1 MKNMTL
7 RQLGAATFLRAVL
20 GVVAIAAAANCSSDS
35 SSPTPLSIAITPTAA
50 SIRPGDTVQFTVTA
64 TLPDAK
70 TADVTGAA
78 TYVSSATAV
87 LTVDASGNGVGVA
100 LGSAFV
106 VATYKGLSTS
116 AAVTVDA
123 VAATLTSIAVTP
135 VNPTIAV
142 GTTQAFVA
150 TGSYSNNTT
159 RDLSGQVTWTSSVP
173 TVATITSGTA
183 TAVSAGSSII
193 TASLGTV
200 SGTATL
206 TVNAATIVSIAL
218 TPSAPST
225 AAGSTV
231 NFTATATFSNNT
243 TQDVSAGMTTV
254 WTSSTPAIATV
265 ASPGRA
271 LALAAGV
278 TTIEATVGAVKGST
292 TLTVTAATLVSIA
305 VTPPNPSVAG
315 GTTQQFTATG
325 TFSDNTTQDLT
336 GSVVWSSGMTN
347 IATIVGN
354 SGLARGVAVG
364 TSDVRATVGAIVGT
378 TNLTVTQATLVSI
391 SVSPTTPTVPLGSPS
406 DFTATGTYSDNSTQ
420 DLTDAVTWSSATIA
434 TATISNA
441 TNSEGNATT
450 LAVGTSVITATMG
463 LVNASTTLTVTAATL
478 ASIEIAPA
486 LHTIANGTTQQFTAT
501 GTFTD
506 NTTQDL
512 TTTTTWASGSA
523 NVATISNA
531 TDSEGLATSVAAGT
545 TTITA
550 TSGAIIGT
558 TTLTVSAAT
567 LVSIAVTP
575 ATPAIAKGTDQLFA
589 ATGTYSDNSTQ
600 DLTTSVTWSSG
611 TPATATIS
619 NATDTEGLAS
629 SVLEGTTLITATLGA
644 ISGSTTLTVSAAT
657 LASIAVTPTNPTLAK
672 GTNDQLTATG
682 TYTDNATQ
690 DLTASVTWNSTM
702 TGVATVSGALNT
714 EGRLTAVLE
723 GTTTVTATLGAIVG
737 GTTVTVSAATL
748 ASISVTPPGLALPI
762 NIENAYTATG
772 TYTDNTTQD
781 LSTQVTWSSNAQNVA
796 TVSNADGTE
805 GVAVGIAPGSAT
817 ISATLGAIVG
827 NATLTIT
834 NATLV
839 SVAVTPASPT
849 APLGTVPQFIATGTY
864 SDSSS
869 HDITSL
875 VLWGSSVPAVATISN
890 APGSQGQADTVSV
903 GNTIVT
909 ATLSNISGP
918 TVLTVSA
925 AALASISV
933 DPSSPTTAAGTTRRF
948 SATGRYT
955 DNSTQDLT
963 TLVTWSSLT
972 TAVAVISNA
981 EDDEGLATG
990 LTVGSSVI
998 SATLGSIVGTT
1009 TLGVT
1014 AATLVSIAVTPN
1026 TASIANGTSQT
1037 FVATGTYT
1045 DGSTQDLSTQVTWSS
1060 SMIGIAVVSNAADS
1074 EGEATGLAQGSS
1086 TITAALGN
1094 IQDAAVLTVTP
1105 ATLVSIGVTPAT
1117 PSIAKGTT
1125 QQFVATGRYT
1135 DNSTQDLTVFVTW
1148 ASTMTGVASISN
1160 ADYSEG
1166 LATSAIEG
1174 GTTIS
1179 ATIGN
1184 VVGSTTLTV
1193 TAATLA
1199 SIAVTPSTPSIP
1211 VGVQIRFTATGSY
1224 TDGSTQN
1231 LTSAATWGSSMA
1243 AATVSNGVGT
1253 RGFTTSVSAGAT
1265 VISATVGA
1273 IVGSTNLTVN
1283 NATLTSITLAPVA
1296 PSLPLG
1302 YSQQMAAVGV
1312 YSDASNHV
1320 LTDLGTWG
1328 TLDSNVATV
1337 SNAVNN
1343 KGLTDSVGVGNTSVF
1358 CTYQGVTGT
1367 TGVGVTAALLTGIS
1381 ITPSTPS
1388 VAKGRNVPF
1397 VATGTFSNN
1406 STQNITTSVTWSS
1419 SMAAVT
1425 ISNADESNGLATAAA
1440 VGSSTITATLG
1451 NISAT
1456 TVMTVTDAV
1465 LTQIQ
1470 VSPPNPTTPNGLD
1483 EQFVA
1488 TGIYSDNTNA
1498 DLTDVVT
1505 WTSSMTGV
1513 ATISNA
1519 EDSAGLASTLTVGS
1533 STIGAAIGSVSGSAT
1548 LTVSAAL
1555 LNSIAVFRKLGSI
1568 AKGTTQVF
1576 YAEGTYSDT
1585 SVIDI
1590 TDQVTWDT
1598 SNMYAATVSN
1608 GDGSQGL
1615 VTAVAVGTANISA
1628 SLDGKSGM
1636 ASITVTDATLVSIA
1650 VTPTAQTTPKGLTVQ
1665 YTATGTYTD
1674 QTTQNLTATTT
1685 WAVGDSNLAS
1695 ISNANG
1701 SQGLLTALNVGTT
1714 PVTATSGTIVGQTT
1728 VTISSAVVMSIAITP
1743 ATPTTAVN
1751 AVEYFIATAT
1761 LSDNTTSVVTSQAT
1775 WQSSNTTV
1783 ASISNVDGARGWATA
1798 LVAGTSTITATLGSV
1813 SGTTLM
1819 TVGSPNN

>member
-7 RQLGAATFLRAVL
+7 RHLGSVTLLRAVL
-20 GVVAIAAAANCSSDS
+20 GVVAIAAAANCSSNS
-35 SSPTPLSIAITPTAA
+35 SSPTPLVIAISPTDA

-64 TLPDAK
+64 TLPDDK
-70 TADVTGAA
+70 TSDVTAAA
-78 TYVSSATAV
+78 TYVSSDTAV

-106 VATYKGLSTS
+106 VATYKGLSSS
-116 AAVTVDA
+116 AAVTVEA

-135 VNPTIAV
+135 VNPSIAV
-142 GTTQAFVA
+142 GTTRAFVA

-159 RDLSGQVTWTSSVP
+159 RDLSGQVTWTSSLP
-173 TVATITSGTA
+173 TIATVISGVA
-183 TAVSAGSSII
+183 TAVSAGTTTI

-206 TVNAATIVSIAL
+206 VVSDATIVSIAL
-218 TPSAPST
+218 TPAAPSA
-225 AAGSTV
+225 AAGSIV
-231 NFTATATFSNNT
+231 NFTATATLSNST
-243 TQDVSAGMTTV
+243 TQDVSATAV
-254 WTSSTPAIATV
+254 WTSGTPAVATV

-271 LALAAGV
+271 TALAAG
-278 TTIEATVGAVKGST
+278 TTAIEATVGAVKGST

-305 VTPPNPSVAG
+305 VTPPNPSVAR
-315 GTTQQFTATG
+315 GTMRQFIATG
-325 TFSDNTTQDLT
+325 TFSDNSTQVLT
-336 GSVVWSSGMTN
+336 GNAVWSSGMAN

-364 TSDVRATVGAIVGT
+364 TSIIRASVGTIEGT

-391 SVSPTTPTVPLGSPS
+391 SVSPTTPTVPLGSPAP
-406 DFTATGTYSDNSTQ
+406 FTATGTYSDNSTQ
-420 DLTDAVTWSSATIA
+420 DLTDAVTWTSALA
-434 TATISNA
+434 STATISNA
-441 TNSEGNATT
+441 ANSEGIATT
-450 LAVGTSVITATMG
+450 LAVGTTVIAATLG
-463 LVNASTTLTVTAATL
+463 TISASTTLTVTAATL

-486 LHTIANGTTQQFTAT
+486 LRTIANGTNQQFTAI
-501 GTFTD
+501 GTYTD

-512 TTTTTWASGSA
+512 TDTTTWASGST

-531 TDSEGLATSVAAGT
+531 ANSHGLATSVAPGT

-550 TSGAIIGT
+550 TSGTIIGT

-567 LVSIAVTP
+567 LASIAVTP
-575 ATPAIAKGTDQLFA
+575 ATPSIAKGTDQLFV
-589 ATGTYSDNSTQ
+589 ATGTFSDNSTQ
-600 DLTTSVTWSSG
+600 DLTNSVTWSSG
-611 TPATATIS
+611 TLGTATIS
-619 NATDTEGLAS
+619 NALGTEGLAS
-629 SVLEGTTLITATLGA
+629 SGVEGTTIITATLGST
-644 ISGSTTLTVSAAT
+644 SGTTTLTVSAAT

-672 GTNDQLTATG
+672 GTIDQLTATG
-682 TYTDNATQ
+682 TYTDNSTQ
-690 DLTASVTWNSTM
+690 DLTASVGWSSSM

-723 GTTTVTATLGAIVG
+723 GATTVTATLGAIIG

-748 ASISVTPPGLALPI
+748 VSISVTPPGLALPI

-781 LSTQVTWSSNAQNVA
+781 LTTQITWSSNAPNVA
-796 TVSNADGTE
+796 TISNAGGTK
-805 GVAVGIAPGSAT
+805 GVGVGVAPGSAT
-817 ISATLGAIVG
+817 ISATLGANVG
-827 NATLTIT
+827 STTLTIT

-839 SVAVTPASPT
+839 SLAVTPASPT
-849 APLGTVPQFIATGTY
+849 APLGTVPRFTATGTY
-864 SDSSS
+864 SDNST
-869 HDITSL
+869 HNITSL
-875 VLWGSSVPAVATISN
+875 VLWGSSVPAVATVSN
-890 APGSQGQADTVSV
+890 APGSKGRANTVSV
-903 GNTIVT
+903 GNTIIT
-909 ATLSNISGP
+909 ATLSNISGA
-918 TVLTVSA
+918 TVVTVSA

-933 DPSSPTTAAGTTRRF
+933 DPINPTTAAGTTRRF

-963 TLVTWSSLT
+963 TSVTWSSMN

-981 EDDEGLATG
+981 DNDEGLATG
-990 LTVGSSVI
+990 LTVGTSSI
-998 SATLGSIVGTT
+998 SATLGAIAGTT
-1009 TLGVT
+1009 TLNVT

-1026 TASIANGTSQT
+1026 LASIANGTRQT

-1045 DGSTQDLSTQVTWSS
+1045 DESTQDLSDQVSWSS
-1060 SMIGIAVVSNAADS
+1060 SMIGIAVVSNAAGS
-1074 EGEATGLAQGSS
+1074 EGETTGLAQGSS
-1086 TITAALGN
+1086 TITASLGN

-1135 DNSTQDLTVFVTW
+1135 DNTAQDLTETVTW
-1148 ASTMTGVASISN
+1148 SSSMTGVATISN
-1160 ADYSEG
+1160 ADDSRG
-1166 LATSAIEG
+1166 LATSAVEG

-1179 ATIGN
+1179 ATSGNN

-1199 SIAVTPSTPSIP
+1199 SIAVTPSTPSLP

-1231 LTSAATWGSSMA
+1231 LTGAATWGSSMA

-1253 RGFTTSVSAGAT
+1253 RGFTTSVSLGST

-1273 IVGSTNLTVN
+1273 IVGSANLTVN

-1367 TGVGVTAALLTGIS
+1367 TVIGVTAALLTGVS

-1397 VATGTFSNN
+1397 IATGTFSNN
-1406 STQNITTSVTWSS
+1406 STQNITTSVTWTS

-1425 ISNADESNGLATAAA
+1425 ISNAVGSRGLATAAA
-1440 VGSSTITATLG
+1440 VGSSTITATIG
-1451 NISAT
+1451 DISAT
-1456 TVMTVTDAV
+1456 TTMTVTDAV
-1465 LTQIQ
+1465 LTEIQ
-1470 VSPPNPTTPNGLD
+1470 VSPPNPSTPNGLD

-1488 TGIYSDNTNA
+1488 TGIYSDTTSMN
-1498 DLTDVVT
+1498 LTDVVT

-1519 EDSAGLASTLTVGS
+1519 EDSAGLASTVSVGS
-1533 STIGAAIGSVSGSAT
+1533 STITAALGSVSGTAT
-1548 LTVSAAL
+1548 LTVSAAVV
-1555 LNSIAVFRKLGSI
+1555 NTSVVTRAEGSI
-1568 AKGTTQVF
+1568 AKGT
-1576 YAEGTYSDT
+1576 S
-1585 SVIDI
+1585 
-1590 TDQVTWDT
+1590 
-1598 SNMYAATVSN
+1598 
-1608 GDGSQGL
+1608 
-1615 VTAVAVGTANISA
+1615 
-1628 SLDGKSGM
+1628 
-1636 ASITVTDATLVSIA
+1636 
-1650 VTPTAQTTPKGLTVQ
+1650 
-1665 YTATGTYTD
+1665 
-1674 QTTQNLTATTT
+1674 
-1685 WAVGDSNLAS
+1685 
-1695 ISNANG
+1695 
-1701 SQGLLTALNVGTT
+1701 
-1714 PVTATSGTIVGQTT
+1714 
-1728 VTISSAVVMSIAITP
+1728 
-1743 ATPTTAVN
+1743 
-1751 AVEYFIATAT
+1751 
-1761 LSDNTTSVVTSQAT
+1761 
-1775 WQSSNTTV
+1775 
-1783 ASISNVDGARGWATA
+1783 
-1798 LVAGTSTITATLGSV
+1798 
-1813 SGTTLM
+1813 LM
-1819 TVGSPNN
+1819 TVGNLNQGRSD

>member
-7 RQLGAATFLRAVL
+7 RQLGAVSFLRAVL
-20 GVVAIAAAANCSSDS
+20 GVAAIAAVANCSSSS
-35 SSPTPLSIAITPTAA
+35 SSPAVLQIAISPTDA
-50 SIRPGDTVQFTVTA
+50 SIRPGDTVQFTVSA
-64 TLPDAK
+64 MLKDGK
-70 TADVTGAA
+70 TADVTEAA
-78 TYVSSATAV
+78 TYVSSDTAV
-87 LTVDASGNGVGVA
+87 LTVDASGNGVGIA
-100 LGSAFV
+100 LGSSFV
-106 VATYKGLSTS
+106 VATYKGFSTS
-116 AAVTVDA
+116 AVVTVDA

-135 VNPTIAV
+135 VNPSIAV
-142 GTTQAFVA
+142 GTTQAFIA

-173 TVATITSGTA
+173 TIATVAAGVA
-183 TAVSAGSSII
+183 TAVSAGTSTI

-206 TVNAATIVSIAL
+206 NVSPATIVSIAL
-218 TPSAPST
+218 TPTTPST
-225 AAGSTV
+225 ASGSTV
-231 NFTATATFSNNT
+231 NFTATATFSDNS
-243 TQDVSAGMTTV
+243 TQDVSDRSA
-254 WTSSTPAIATV
+254 WTSSAPAIATV

-271 LALAAGV
+271 TTLAAGM
-278 TTIEATVGAVKGST
+278 TTIEATFGAVKGST

-305 VTPPNPSVAG
+305 VTPPNPGVAR

-325 TFSDNTTQDLT
+325 TFSDNSTQDLT
-336 GSVVWSSGMTN
+336 GSVIWSSSLAN
-347 IATIVGN
+347 IATVTGN
-354 SGLARGVAVG
+354 GGLATGVGVG
-364 TSDVRATVGAIVGT
+364 TSAISATVGAIAGT
-378 TNLTVTQATLVSI
+378 TNLTVTPATLVSI
-391 SVSPTTPTVPLGSPS
+391 SVSPTTPSVPLGRPAA
-406 DFTATGTYSDNSTQ
+406 FTAAGTYSDNTTQ
-420 DLTDAVTWSSATIA
+420 DLTDAVTWSSATVA

-441 TNSEGNATT
+441 ANSEGNATT
-450 LAVGTSVITATMG
+450 LAVGTTVISATIG
-463 LVNASTTLTVTAATL
+463 IVNASTTLTVTVATL
-478 ASIEIAPA
+478 ATIEVAPA
-486 LHTIANGTTQQFTAT
+486 LRTIANGTAQQFTAT
-501 GTFTD
+501 GTYTD

-512 TTTTTWASGSA
+512 TDTTTWASAST
-523 NVATISNA
+523 NFATISNA
-531 TDSEGLATSVAAGT
+531 ANSHGLATSVAAGT

-550 TSGAIIGT
+550 TSGTIVGT
-558 TTLTVSAAT
+558 TTLTVSSAT
-567 LVSIAVTP
+567 LSSIAVTP
-575 ATPAIAKGTDQLFA
+575 ATPSIAKGTDQRFV

-600 DLTTSVTWSSG
+600 DLTNLVTWASG

-619 NATDTEGLAS
+619 NASDTEGLAS
-629 SVLEGTTLITATLGA
+629 SALEGSSVITATLGA

-672 GTNDQLTATG
+672 GTNDQLTAIG
-682 TYTDNATQ
+682 TYTDNTTQ

-702 TGVATVSGALNT
+702 PGVATVSGALDT

-723 GTTTVTATLGAIVG
+723 GTTTVTATVGAIVG
-737 GTTVTVSAATL
+737 GTTVTVTAATL
-748 ASISVTPPGLALPI
+748 TSISVTPPGLALPI

-781 LSTQVTWSSNAQNVA
+781 LTTQVTWSSNAPNVA
-796 TVSNADGTE
+796 TISNADGTE

-817 ISATLGAIVG
+817 IFATLGAIVG
-827 NATLTIT
+827 NTTLTIT

-849 APLGTVPQFIATGTY
+849 APLGTVPQFTATGTY
-864 SDSSS
+864 NDNST
-869 HDITSL
+869 HNITSL

-890 APGSQGQADTVSV
+890 TPGSKGQADTVSV
-903 GNTIVT
+903 GDTIVT

-925 AALASISV
+925 AALASISI
-933 DPSSPTTAAGTTRRF
+933 DPTNPSTAAGTTRQF
-948 SATGRYT
+948 TATGRYT

-963 TLVTWSSLT
+963 TTVAWSSLN

-981 EDDEGLATG
+981 DEDEGLATG
-990 LTVGSSVI
+990 LTVGSSTI
-998 SATLGSIVGTT
+998 SATLGSIAGTT
-1009 TLGVT
+1009 TLNVS
-1014 AATLVSIAVTPN
+1014 AATLISIAVTPN
-1026 TASIANGTSQT
+1026 TASIANGTTQT

-1045 DGSTQDLSTQVTWSS
+1045 NQSTQDLSDEVTWSS

-1074 EGEATGLAQGSS
+1074 EGEATGLAQGDS
-1086 TITAALGN
+1086 TITATLGN
-1094 IQDAAVLTVTP
+1094 IQDSAVLTVTP

-1125 QQFVATGRYT
+1125 QQFAATGRYT
-1135 DNSTQDLTVFVTW
+1135 DNSTQDLTVTATW
-1148 ASTMTGVASISN
+1148 SSSVGGVATISN
-1160 ADYSEG
+1160 ADDSEG
-1166 LATSAIEG
+1166 LATALVEG
-1174 GTTIS
+1174 DTTIS
-1179 ATIGN
+1179 ATVGN
-1184 VVGSTTLTV
+1184 VVGSTVLTV
-1193 TAATLA
+1193 TAATLTT
-1199 SIAVTPSTPSIP
+1199 IAVTPSTPSIP
-1211 VGVQIRFTATGSY
+1211 VGVRIRFTATGSY

-1231 LTSAATWGSSMA
+1231 LTSTATWGSSMA

-1253 RGFTTSVSAGAT
+1253 RGFTTSVSVGAT

-1273 IVGSTNLTVN
+1273 IVGSTDLTVN

-1312 YSDASNHV
+1312 YSDTSNHV

-1343 KGLTDSVGVGNTSVF
+1343 KGLTDSVGVGDTSVF

-1367 TGVGVTAALLTGIS
+1367 TSIGVTPAVLNAIS

-1388 VAKGRNVPF
+1388 VAKGRDVPF

-1406 STQNITTSVTWSS
+1406 TTQNITTSVTWSS

-1425 ISNADESNGLATAAA
+1425 ISNASGSNGRATAASI
-1440 VGSSTITATLG
+1440 GSSTITATLG
-1451 NISAT
+1451 NLSAT
-1456 TVMTVTDAV
+1456 TVMAVTDAV
-1465 LTQIQ
+1465 LNQIQ

-1488 TGIYSDNTNA
+1488 IGIYSDNTSA

-1519 EDSAGLASTLTVGS
+1519 SGSAGLASTVTEGP
-1533 STIGAAIGSVSGSAT
+1533 STITATIGNVSGTAT
-1548 LTVSAAL
+1548 LTVSDAV
-1555 LNSIAVFRKLGSI
+1555 LNTIAVSRARASI
-1568 AKGTTQVF
+1568 AKGTTQMF
-1576 YAEGTYSDT
+1576 LALGTYSDN

-1598 SNMYAATVSN
+1598 NNMVAATVSN
-1608 GDGSQGL
+1608 GAGSEGL
-1615 VTAVAVGTANISA
+1615 VTAVAVGNANISA

-1636 ASITVTDATLVSIA
+1636 ASITVTNETLASIA
-1650 VTPTAQTTPKGLTVQ
+1650 VTSSAQTTPKGLTMQ

-1674 QTTQNLTATTT
+1674 QSTQDLTATTT
-1685 WAVGDSNLAS
+1685 WEVVDSNLAS
-1695 ISNANG
+1695 ISNADG
-1701 SQGLLTALNVGTT
+1701 SEGLLTALNVGTT
-1714 PVTATSGTIVGQTT
+1714 SVRATSGTIVGQTS
-1728 VTISSAVVMSIAITP
+1728 VTISPATIMSIAITP
-1743 ATPTTAVN
+1743 ATPTTVVN

-1761 LSDNTTSVVTSQAT
+1761 LSDNTTGVVTSQAT
-1775 WQSSNTTV
+1775 WRSSNTTV

-1819 TVGSPNN
+1819 TVASSNN